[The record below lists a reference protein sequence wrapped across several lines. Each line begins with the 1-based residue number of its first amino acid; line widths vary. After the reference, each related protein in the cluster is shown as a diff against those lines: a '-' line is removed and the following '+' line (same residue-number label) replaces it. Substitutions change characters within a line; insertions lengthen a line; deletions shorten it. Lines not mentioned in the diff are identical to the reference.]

1 MTEESPARSPRS
13 RHLIVLVILLALLVG
28 VGIGVLVGSRSGD
41 DGSAGGAAVESTT
54 TTTSVDVTSTLAPAT
69 DGSSVPAAGSGSVPA
84 GGGGGGGAPVP
95 AQQFVVPDLVGKP
108 VGVAES
114 LLAAQGLR
122 SLYAV
127 VNDWRVAADVVVSQD
142 QAPGT
147 VLVRDAVVSFRV
159 SSGPEL
165 APVPNVVGQCVS
177 AARDRLTA
185 AGFTPQVFYRA
196 DGAVKYYRVI
206 SSTPAGSLLQM
217 QGTVVTL
224 YVSTNPSRD
233 GCS

>member
-1 MTEESPARSPRS
+1 MTEESPAPSPRS
-13 RHLIVLVILLALLVG
+13 RRLIVVAILLALVIG

-41 DGSAGGAAVESTT
+41 DDSAGGVAVESTT
-54 TTTSVDVTSTLAPAT
+54 TTSSVDVTTTLAPAT
-69 DGSSVPAAGSGSVPA
+69 DAPSSPPAGSGSVPA
-84 GGGGGGGAPVP
+84 GGGGGGGAPAP

-122 SLYAV
+122 SLYAI

-147 VLVRDAVVSFRV
+147 VLGRDAVVSFRV
-159 SSGPEL
+159 SSGPEP

-177 AARDRLTA
+177 VARDRLTA
-185 AGFTPQVFYRA
+185 AGFTSQVFYRA

-206 SSTPAGSLLQM
+206 SSSPAASFVQM
-217 QGTVVTL
+217 QGTLVTL
-224 YVSTNPSRD
+224 YVSTNATRD